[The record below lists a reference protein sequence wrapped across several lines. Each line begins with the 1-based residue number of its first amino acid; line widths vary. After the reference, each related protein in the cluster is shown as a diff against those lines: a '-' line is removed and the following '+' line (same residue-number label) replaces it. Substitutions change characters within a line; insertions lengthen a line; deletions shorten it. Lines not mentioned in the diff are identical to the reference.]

1 MSPVFLTVAFALL
14 APPMPSGGVRVVTL
28 GGGPAPELNQ
38 VAIESNVRYVSSL
51 LPTGTQHTVL
61 FADGSRE
68 KPTILF
74 EARPDELS
82 PGARVVRGLFGDG
95 PGRGKA
101 SPWLRYRTTSLTNV
115 TGPLLKATV
124 SETFT
129 RLSTE
134 SSKQPLLLYFTGHG
148 SPNYDNLDNNW
159 MDLWSEG
166 ELHVDELK
174 DELKKL
180 PARRPVTLVMV
191 QCHSGAFAN
200 LVLDPDL
207 ADRPLCGFF
216 AAPKERVAAGCTP
229 SVLEEDYKDFTGYF
243 FAALSGRDRLG
254 RPVPKPDYN
263 KDGKVGGDEALAYSQ
278 ITADSIDVPLCTSD
292 VLLRKSLPGAET
304 DMSFTDQPFSA
315 IRAQGSPLQK
325 RILDALREKL
335 GSVVAGEDC
344 ILVARRDLE
353 KRGPAGVNG
362 VFSFDKSASDTLRDG
377 QSALSSRFPGL
388 KSRRSSEWGSA
399 CREAV
404 AQLDTEPSATKP
416 LLSALATR
424 DTAEQKATLD
434 EVSGARMLRFLR
446 TAKTI
451 YLEQKLRKSG
461 DKALI
466 ARFDK
471 LRKREAESLL
481 G

>member
-1 MSPVFLTVAFALL
+1 MTTTLL
-14 APPMPSGGVRVVTL
+14 LVLMLAGIPGPSVRVVTL

-51 LPTGTQHTVL
+51 LPTGTEHTVL
-61 FADGSRE
+61 FADGSRAR
-68 KPTILF
+68 PTVLF
-74 EARPDELS
+74 EARPTELTA
-82 PGARVVRGLFGDG
+82 GARVVRGLFGDG
-95 PGRGKA
+95 PGRGKG

-115 TGPLLKATV
+115 AGPLLKSTV
-124 SETFT
+124 SETFS

-159 MDLWSEG
+159 MDLWSDG
-166 ELHVDELK
+166 ELRVSDLK

-216 AAPKERVAAGCTP
+216 ACPKERVAAGCTP
-229 SVLEEDYKDFTGYF
+229 SVLEEDYKDFTSYF
-243 FAALSGRDRLG
+243 FSALSGRDRLG
-254 RPVPKPDYN
+254 RPVTKPDYN
-263 KDGKVGGDEALAYSQ
+263 NDGKIGGDEALAFAQ
-278 ITADSIDVPLCTSD
+278 IASESIDVPLCTSD
-292 VLLRKSLPGAET
+292 ALLRKGLPGAET
-304 DMSFTDQPFSA
+304 DMTFTDQPFSTV
-315 IRAQGSPLQK
+315 RAQGSPLQ
-325 RILDALREKL
+325 RRVLDALREKL
-335 GSVVAGEDC
+335 GSIAAGEDC
-344 ILVARRDLE
+344 LLVARRDLE
-353 KRGPAGVNG
+353 KRGPVGVSG
-362 VFSFDKSASDTLRDG
+362 TFAFDKSASDTLREG
-377 QSALSSRFPGL
+377 QNSLSSRFPGL
-388 KSRRSSEWGSA
+388 KSRRSTEWGSA

-404 AQLDTEPSATKP
+404 AQLDTDPSATKP
-416 LLSALATR
+416 LLSALETR
-424 DTAEQKATLD
+424 DRAEQKATLD
-434 EVSGARMLRFLR
+434 EINGARLLRLLR

-451 YLEQKLRKSG
+451 YLEQKLKKSG

-466 ARFDK
+466 ARFAR
-471 LRKREAESLL
+471 LRKQESQSPLV